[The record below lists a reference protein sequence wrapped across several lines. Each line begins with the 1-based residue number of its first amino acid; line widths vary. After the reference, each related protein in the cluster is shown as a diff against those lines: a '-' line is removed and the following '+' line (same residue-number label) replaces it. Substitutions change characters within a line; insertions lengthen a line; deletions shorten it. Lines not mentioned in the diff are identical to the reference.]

1 MKVALLSLALI
12 STHASAQD
20 TDVFRLTVR
29 RDVMVPMRDGVR
41 LATDLYLPSARHSD
55 STTAQ
60 PVPTILV
67 RLPYGKG
74 NWSAALGDSFFVRH
88 GYAFVIQ
95 DTRGRFGSEG
105 VWHMLTDDG
114 PDGQDTCRWIAA
126 QSWSD
131 GRIGMMGISYFGGTQ
146 HALAMEGC
154 PYLKTVVPTDAMSN
168 MGYQSIRNAGA
179 FELRF
184 FNWAFYGAAIGS
196 REARD
201 SAIKTRLDTMY
212 ANRRIYLRFLPIRPG
227 STPLRLAPE
236 YETWLVEAMRHGAN
250 DEFWKQNDIVDYGD
264 HYQDMPV
271 YLVGGW
277 YDSWGGNTSVNYQV
291 LSRRLK
297 GPVYLIMGPW
307 IHGAQGDSMH
317 GQVNFGSA
325 AAIPDVPAWHLTWFD
340 HWLKGLENDVGRRA
354 PFASKVRIFV
364 MGTGDGHAD
373 GTGRLYH
380 GGYWRDEQEWPLA
393 RARPTKL
400 FLRSDGRLS
409 SQAPRDAS
417 SFSRYDFDPRDPV
430 PTIGGNISF
439 GHGLMMPQGAWDQKC
454 GKEILNCQDPI
465 PLSAR
470 RDVLVFQTAA
480 LDKPVEVTGEI
491 TVTLWVAS
499 SSFDTDFTAKL
510 IDVYPPSADFP
521 AGFDLNLEDGIIRA
535 RFWKSLRRETLLQPN
550 RIYPV
555 AIRLYPTSNVF
566 KKGHRIRLDISSSNF
581 PRFDVNPNTG
591 EPLGQHRRMIVATN
605 TIYHD
610 VAHPSHVTLPTVPTV
625 ATRSEHP

>member
-41 LATDLYLPSARHSD
+41 LATDVYIPTALQGD
-55 STTAQ
+55 SGTPK

-74 NWSAALGDSFFVRH
+74 HWSAALGDTFFVKH

-95 DTRGRFGSEG
+95 DTRGRFQSEG

-126 QSWSD
+126 QPWSD

-196 REARD
+196 RESRD
-201 SAIKTRLDTMY
+201 TAVRARLDTMY
-212 ANRRIYLRFLPIRPG
+212 QNRRSYLRFLPIRLG
-227 STPLRLAPE
+227 STPLHLAPE
-236 YETWLVEAMRHGAN
+236 YEAWLVDAMRHGA
-250 DEFWKQNDIVDYGD
+250 DDAFWKQNDIIDYGER
-264 HYQDMPV
+264 YQDMPV

-277 YDSWGGNTSVNYQV
+277 YDSWGGNTSANYQV

-307 IHGAQGDSMH
+307 IHGEQGDSVH

-325 AAIPDVPAWHLTWFD
+325 AAIPDRRAWHLTWFD
-340 HWLKGLENDVGRRA
+340 HWLKGIDNDLGKRP

-364 MGTGDGHAD
+364 MGTGDGHRDA
-373 GTGRLYH
+373 TGRLYH
-380 GGYWRDEQEWPLA
+380 GGYWRDEQEWPLT
-393 RARPTKL
+393 RARS
-400 FLRSDGRLS
+400 LRLYLGSEGRLS
-409 SQAPRDAS
+409 THPSLDAH
-417 SFSRYDFDPRDPV
+417 SFSTYDFDPRDPV

-439 GHGLMMPQGAWDQKC
+439 GDGLMLQGAWDQKC
-454 GKEILNCQDPI
+454 SNQIWNCQDPI

-470 RDVLVFQTAA
+470 RDVLVFQTNP
-480 LDKPVEVTGEI
+480 LDEEVEVTGEI

-499 SSFDTDFTAKL
+499 STFDTDFTAKL
-510 IDVYPPSADFP
+510 IDVYPPSAGFP
-521 AGFDLNLEDGIIRA
+521 AGFDLNLEDGIVRA
-535 RFWKSLRRETLLQPN
+535 RFSKSLRRETLLQPN

-625 ATRSEHP
+625 ATGSEHP